1 MDHLHLHPDDTR
13 HDTRHEEHLQRL
25 HEGVEHARHRASA
38 AEQYRARL
46 ERLRVT
52 GHHEGVTVVL
62 GHTGALVDVRLE
74 EPLRRALLAANAVA
88 RGRLVDQV
96 TELTAE
102 AFGVASATT
111 GAVVEAYERALQGAA
126 PVAAV
131 GQDRPVAVLR

>member
-13 HDTRHEEHLQRL
+13 HDQHLHRVRAGAEE
-25 HEGVEHARHRASA
+25 ARHRASA

-88 RGRLVDQV
+88 RGRLVEQV

-111 GAVVEAYERALQGAA
+111 GAVVEAYERALQGAV
-126 PVAAV
+126 PVVAA
-131 GQDRPVAVLR
+131 QPERPAAVLR

>member
-1 MDHLHLHPDDTR
+1 MDHLNLHPDDNR
-13 HDTRHEEHLQRL
+13 REEHLQRV
-25 HEGVEHARHRASA
+25 HAGVEEARHRASA

-62 GHTGALVDVRLE
+62 GHTGALVDVRLD
-74 EPLRRALLAANAVA
+74 EPVRRALLAANAVA
-88 RGRLVDQV
+88 RGRLVEQV

-111 GAVVEAYERALQGAA
+111 GAVVEAYERALQGAGG
-126 PVAAV
+126 PAV
-131 GQDRPVAVLR
+131 PEPARPAVLR